1 MCIFI
6 YNKDTLNLGLE
17 IAIFDQ
23 ECEQG
28 RFRGSTEGGRLQSRD
43 ITISAPIKKGLVGPS
58 LGSSNLEALFAN
70 AV

>member
-28 RFRGSTEGGRLQSRD
+28 RFRGSTEGRKAA
-43 ITISAPIKKGLVGPS
+43 IT
-58 LGSSNLEALFAN
+58 
-70 AV
+70 